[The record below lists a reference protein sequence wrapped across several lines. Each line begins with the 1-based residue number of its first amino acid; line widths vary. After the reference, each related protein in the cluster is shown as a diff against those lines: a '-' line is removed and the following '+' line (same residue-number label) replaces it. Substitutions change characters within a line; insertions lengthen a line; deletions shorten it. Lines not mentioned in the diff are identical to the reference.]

1 MNTECS
7 WYISN
12 IPSSETSHQ
21 RTTYLDHIDE
31 LFSLNWGMFSATMRN
46 IILKNYANFKFIVVV
61 VGILSRILSTTSYS
75 IPVAGET
82 SFFMTT
88 MNFVLTY
95 FPFYFGC

>member
-1 MNTECS
+1 
-7 WYISN
+7 
-12 IPSSETSHQ
+12 
-21 RTTYLDHIDE
+21 
-31 LFSLNWGMFSATMRN
+31 MFSATMRN

-82 SFFMTT
+82 ASFMTT